1 MGRAFEYRKATK
13 MKRWAGMA
21 KTFTKLGRQI
31 TMAAKESGADP
42 ETNPRLRMLVQNA
55 KAANMPKDNVARA
68 IKKATE
74 KNTEDWKEI
83 VYEGYGP
90 FGIAVLVETT
100 TNNNLRTVG
109 AVRSYFSKAGGS
121 LGTTGS
127 VEYMFEHKCH
137 FQVEGKEGL
146 DIEELELEMIDAG
159 ANEIFEEEGKIIIYG
174 EFESYGS
181 IQSYLEENQ
190 FEIVSSEFERLP
202 TTTKE
207 LSADEVVV
215 FEKMMGK
222 FDEDEDVTNVYHT
235 ATGI

>member
-31 TMAAKESGADP
+31 TMAAKDGGPDP
-42 ETNPRLRMLVQNA
+42 EANPRLRMLMQNA
-55 KAANMPKDNVARA
+55 KAANMPKDNVERA

-74 KNTEDWKEI
+74 KNTDDWKEI

-90 FGIAVLVETT
+90 FGIAVLVEAT
-100 TNNNLRTVG
+100 TNNNTRTVG

-127 VEYMFEHKCH
+127 VDYMFEHKCH
-137 FQVEGKEGL
+137 FKVEAKEGL
-146 DIEELELEMIDAG
+146 DLEELELDMIDAG
-159 ANEIFEEEGKIIIYG
+159 ANEIFEEEGHIIIYG

-181 IQSYLEENQ
+181 IQSYLEENG

-207 LSADEVVV
+207 LSEEEVVV
-215 FEKMMGK
+215 FEKMLGK
-222 FDEDEDVTNVYHT
+222 FDEDDDVVNVYHT
-235 ATGI
+235 ATGL

>member
-13 MKRWAGMA
+13 LKRWAGMA

-31 TMAAKESGADP
+31 TMAAKEGGPDLEA
-42 ETNPRLRMLVQNA
+42 NPRLRMLIQNS

-74 KNTEDWKEI
+74 KNTEDWKE
-83 VYEGYGP
+83 VVFEGYGP

-100 TNNNLRTVG
+100 TNNNTRTVG
-109 AVRSYFSKAGGS
+109 AVRSYFSKNGGS

-127 VEYMFEHKCH
+127 VDYMFERKCH

-146 DIEELELEMIDAG
+146 DIEELELDMIDAG
-159 ANEIFEEEGKIIIYG
+159 ASEIFEEEGKIIIYG

-181 IQSYLEENQ
+181 IQSYLEENG
-190 FEIVSSEFERLP
+190 FEIVSSEFERFP
-202 TTTKE
+202 TISKE
-207 LSADEVVV
+207 LSEEELVV
-215 FEKMMGK
+215 FEKMLGK
-222 FDEDEDVTNVYHT
+222 FEEDDDVTNVYHT
-235 ATGI
+235 VTGL

>member
-13 MKRWAGMA
+13 LKRWAGMA

-31 TMAAKESGADP
+31 TMAAKEGGP
-42 ETNPRLRMLVQNA
+42 EPDANPRLRMLIQNA

-74 KNTEDWKEI
+74 KNNEDWKEI

-90 FGIAVLVETT
+90 FGIAVLVEAT
-100 TNNNLRTVG
+100 TNNNTRTVG
-109 AVRSYFSKAGGS
+109 AVRSYFNKAGGS

-127 VEYMFEHKCH
+127 VEFLFEHKCH
-137 FQVEGKEGL
+137 FKVANKEGL
-146 DIEELELEMIDAG
+146 DLEELELEMIDAG
-159 ANEIFEEEGKIIIYG
+159 ANEIFEEEGNIIIYG

-181 IQSYLEENQ
+181 IQSFLEENE
-190 FEIVSSEFERLP
+190 FEIISSEFERLP

-207 LSADEVVV
+207 LSEEETVV
-215 FEKMMGK
+215 FEKMLAK
-222 FDEDEDVTNVYHT
+222 FDEDEDVANVYHT
-235 ATGI
+235 AAGL